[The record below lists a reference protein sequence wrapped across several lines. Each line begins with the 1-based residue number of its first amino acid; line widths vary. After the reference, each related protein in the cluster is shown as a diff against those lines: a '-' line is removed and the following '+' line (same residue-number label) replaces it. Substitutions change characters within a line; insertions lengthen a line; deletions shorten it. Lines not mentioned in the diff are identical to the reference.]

1 MLVAFGM
8 QSLIISNMRKTL
20 KIFAAALIGM
30 AAAAC
35 SSAEKMAEL
44 ADNVTV
50 KCDPAVLECV
60 AGNIDATVTVTYPE
74 KYFHPKAILEVTP
87 VLVYDGGEAKMT
99 PFMYQGEKV
108 KDNYKV
114 VAKAGGTVTE
124 KVHFDYVKGME
135 QSHLELRGIA
145 KYKNKAYKLPVKKVA
160 DGVNTTYMLVKAAGQ
175 VPFKADGYQAVLQQ
189 TAEGQILYNINSAD
203 VQSKQLKG
211 QSIKDFQSALE
222 EIKGNERK
230 TLVGTEVVAYASPDG
245 GEKLNNTL
253 SEKRSKSADKAW
265 DKVMKGKDVADPDV
279 KSIGQD
285 WEGFQELVQNSDIE
299 DKDLILRVLSMYSDP
314 AVRESEIKNM
324 SSVYTEL
331 KSGVLPELRRARFI
345 ANVEFK
351 NYTSDELM
359 ELVESNIDI
368 LDEPALLHAATL
380 TKDLDSKVKL
390 YNKAISKYDS
400 EKARFNLGVAYL
412 NANDV
417 KKAEKAFADVQKKD
431 ADLTNALGVIALR
444 KGDYETAAKNFKKA
458 GTDAAKANI
467 GVVDILT
474 GDYDKAV
481 EDLKDVKGC
490 CHNTVL
496 AYILTGQ
503 LDKASKAAHCKD
515 AKVDYLRAIIA
526 ARQGNFDQVKTNLDS
541 VAKKDKALAEKATR
555 DIEFAEYY
563 K

>member
-1 MLVAFGM
+1 M
-8 QSLIISNMRKTL
+8 QSLIISNMKKTL

-265 DKVMKGKDVADPDV
+265 DKVMKGKDVADPEV

-314 AVRESEIKNM
+314 SVRESEIKNM

-351 NYTSDELM
+351 NYTADELA

-368 LDEPALLHAATL
+368 LDEPALLHAAL
-380 TKDLDSKVKL
+380 NKSLDGKVKL
-390 YNKAISKYDS
+390 YNKAITKYDS
-400 EKARFNLGVAYL
+400 DKARFNLAVVYL
-412 NANDV
+412 NDGNV
-417 KKAEKAFADVQKKD
+417 KKAEKAFADVQTKD

-444 KGDYETAAKNFKKA
+444 KGDYQTAVKNFKKA
-458 GTDAAKANI
+458 GTDAAKANM

-481 EDLKDVKGC
+481 QDLKDVKGC

-496 AYILTGQ
+496 AYILTDQ
-503 LDKASKAAHCKD
+503 LDKAFKAAHCKD

-526 ARQGNFDQVKTNLDS
+526 ARQGNFDQVKTWLDS
-541 VAKKDKALAEKATR
+541 VAKKDRALAEQATK

>member
-1 MLVAFGM
+1 M
-8 QSLIISNMRKTL
+8 QSLIISNMKKTL

-30 AAAAC
+30 AAVAC

-44 ADNVTV
+44 ADNVVV

-60 AGNIDATVTVTYPE
+60 AGSIDATVTVTYPA

-124 KVHFDYVKGME
+124 KVHFDYVEGME
-135 QSHLELRGIA
+135 QAHLELRGIVKHKA
-145 KYKNKAYKLPVKKVA
+145 KSYKLPVKKVA
-160 DGVNTTYMLVKAAGQ
+160 DGVNTTYMLVKA
-175 VPFKADGYQAVLQQ
+175 DGYQAILQQ
-189 TAEGQILYNINSAD
+189 TAEGQILYRINSAD

-222 EIKGNERK
+222 EIKANERK

-265 DKVMKGKDVADPDV
+265 DKVMKGKDVADPEV

>member
-1 MLVAFGM
+1 
-8 QSLIISNMRKTL
+8 MRKTL

-30 AAAAC
+30 AAVAC

-189 TAEGQILYNINSAD
+189 TAEGQILYNINSAN

-265 DKVMKGKDVADPDV
+265 DKVMKGKDVADPEV

-314 AVRESEIKNM
+314 SVRESEIKNM

-351 NYTSDELM
+351 NYTADELA

-368 LDEPALLHAATL
+368 LDEPALLHAAL
-380 TKDLDSKVKL
+380 NKSLDGKVKL
-390 YNKAISKYDS
+390 YNKAITKYDS
-400 EKARFNLGVAYL
+400 DKARFNLAVAYL
-412 NANDV
+412 NDGNV
-417 KKAEKAFADVQKKD
+417 KKAEKAFADVQTKD

-444 KGDYETAAKNFKKA
+444 KGDYQTAVKNFKKA
-458 GTDAAKANI
+458 GTDAAKANM

-481 EDLKDVKGC
+481 QDLKDVKGC

-496 AYILTGQ
+496 AYILTDQ
-503 LDKASKAAHCKD
+503 LDKAFKAAHCKD

-526 ARQGNFDQVKTNLDS
+526 ARQGNFDQVKTWLDS
-541 VAKKDKALAEKATR
+541 VAKKDRALAEQATK

>member
-1 MLVAFGM
+1 
-8 QSLIISNMRKTL
+8 MRKTL

-30 AAAAC
+30 AAVAC

-145 KYKNKAYKLPVKKVA
+145 KYKKKAYKLPVKKVA

-189 TAEGQILYNINSAD
+189 TAEGQILYNINSAN

-265 DKVMKGKDVADPDV
+265 DKVMKGKDVADPEV

-314 AVRESEIKNM
+314 SVRESEIKNM

-351 NYTSDELM
+351 NYTADELA

-368 LDEPALLHAATL
+368 LDEPALLHAAAL
-380 TKDLDSKVKL
+380 NKSLDGKVKL
-390 YNKAISKYDS
+390 YNKAITKYDS
-400 EKARFNLGVAYL
+400 DKARFNLAVAYL
-412 NANDV
+412 NDGNV
-417 KKAEKAFADVQKKD
+417 KKAEKAFADVQTKD

-444 KGDYETAAKNFKKA
+444 KGDYQTAVKNFKKA
-458 GTDAAKANI
+458 GTDAAKANM

-481 EDLKDVKGC
+481 QDLKDVKGC

-496 AYILTGQ
+496 AYILTDQ
-503 LDKASKAAHCKD
+503 LDKAFKAAHCKD

-526 ARQGNFDQVKTNLDS
+526 ARP
-541 VAKKDKALAEKATR
+541 
-555 DIEFAEYY
+555 
-563 K
+563 

>member
-1 MLVAFGM
+1 
-8 QSLIISNMRKTL
+8 
-20 KIFAAALIGM
+20 
-30 AAAAC
+30 
-35 SSAEKMAEL
+35 MAEL
-44 ADNVTV
+44 ADNVVV

-60 AGNIDATVTVTYPE
+60 AGSIDATVTVTYPA

-124 KVHFDYVKGME
+124 KVHFDYVEGME
-135 QSHLELRGIA
+135 QAHLELRGIVKHKA
-145 KYKNKAYKLPVKKVA
+145 KSYKLPVKKVA

-175 VPFKADGYQAVLQQ
+175 VPLKADGYQAILQQ
-189 TAEGQILYNINSAD
+189 TAEGQILYRINSAD

-222 EIKGNERK
+222 EIKANERK

-245 GEKLNNTL
+245 GEKLNDKL
-253 SEKRSKSADKAW
+253 SERRSKSADKAW
-265 DKVMKGKDVADPDV
+265 NKVMKGKDVADPEV

>member
-1 MLVAFGM
+1 M
-8 QSLIISNMRKTL
+8 QSLIISNMKKTL

-30 AAAAC
+30 AAVAC

-44 ADNVTV
+44 ADNVVV

-60 AGNIDATVTVTYPE
+60 AGSIDATVTVTYPA

-124 KVHFDYVKGME
+124 KVHFDYVEGME
-135 QSHLELRGIA
+135 QAHLELRGIA
-145 KYKNKAYKLPVKKVA
+145 KYKAKSYKLPVRKVA

-175 VPFKADGYQAVLQQ
+175 VPYKADGYQAVLQQ
-189 TAEGQILYNINSAD
+189 TAD

-222 EIKGNERK
+222 EIKANERK

-265 DKVMKGKDVADPDV
+265 DKVMKGKDVADPEV

-351 NYTSDELM
+351 NYTSDELI
-359 ELVESNIDI
+359 ELIESNIDI

-390 YNKAISKYDS
+390 YDKAINKYDS

-541 VAKKDKALAEKATR
+541 VAKKDKALAEKATM

>member
-1 MLVAFGM
+1 
-8 QSLIISNMRKTL
+8 MRKQIKNL
-20 KIFAAALIGM
+20 AMAVVAIAAVGCA
-30 AAAAC
+30 
-35 SSAEKMAEL
+35 SPEKMAEM
-44 ADNVTV
+44 AESVTV
-50 KCDPAVLECV
+50 TCDPSPLEVV
-60 AGNIDATVTVTYPE
+60 AGKIDATVSVTYPAD
-74 KYFHPKAILEVTP
+74 YFHKKAILEVTP
-87 VLVYDGGEAKMT
+87 VIVFDGGEAKMT

-108 KDNYKV
+108 KDNYTV
-114 VAKAGGTVTE
+114 VSSDGQTVTE
-124 KVHFDYVKGME
+124 KVHFDYVEGME
-135 QSHLELRGIA
+135 ACHLELRGVV
-145 KYKNKAYKLPVKKVA
+145 KYKARTWDLPIKKVA
-160 DGVNTTYMLVKAAGQ
+160 DGANTTYMLVALGGKAGHVAY
-175 VPFKADGYQAVLQQ
+175 KADNYQEVIPQ
-189 TAEGQILYNINSAD
+189 TAEGQILYTINSAD
-203 VQSKQLKG
+203 VRRKELKSE
-211 QSIKDFQSALE
+211 SIKDFQAALD
-222 EIKGNERK
+222 EIKANERK
-230 TLVGTEVVAYASPDG
+230 TLKGTEVVAYASPDG
-245 GEKLNNTL
+245 GESLNAKL
-253 SEKRSKSADKAW
+253 SDKRSQSGAKAW
-265 DKVMKGKDVADPDV
+265 SKVIGGREVADPEV
-279 KSIGQD
+279 KSVGQD

-351 NYTSDELM
+351 NYTSDELI
-359 ELVESNIDI
+359 ELIESNIDI

-390 YNKAISKYDS
+390 YDKAINKYDS

-541 VAKKDKALAEKATR
+541 VAKKDKALAEKATM

>member
-1 MLVAFGM
+1 M
-8 QSLIISNMRKTL
+8 QSLIINNMKKTL
-20 KIFAAALIGM
+20 NFFAAAIIGM
-30 AAAAC
+30 AAVAC

-44 ADNVTV
+44 ADNVIV

-60 AGNIDATVTVTYPE
+60 AGNIDATVTVTYPA

-124 KVHFDYVKGME
+124 KVHFDYIEGME
-135 QSHLELRGIA
+135 QAHLELRGIVKHKA
-145 KYKNKAYKLPVKKVA
+145 KSYKLPVKKVA
-160 DGVNTTYMLVKAAGQ
+160 DGV
-175 VPFKADGYQAVLQQ
+175 QAILQQ
-189 TAEGQILYNINSAD
+189 TAEGQILYRINSAD

-222 EIKGNERK
+222 EIKANERK

-245 GEKLNNTL
+245 GEKLNDKL
-253 SEKRSKSADKAW
+253 SERRSKSADKAW
-265 DKVMKGKDVADPDV
+265 NKVMKGKDVADPEV

-324 SSVYTEL
+324 SSIYTEL
-331 KSGVLPELRRARFI
+331 KSDVLPELRRARFI

-351 NYTSDELM
+351 NYTAEELM
-359 ELVESNIDI
+359 DMVESNSDI

-380 TKDLDSKVKL
+380 TKDLNSQVKL
-390 YNKAISKYDS
+390 YNKAITKYDS
-400 EKARFNLGVAYL
+400 DKARFNLAATYL
-412 NANDV
+412 NAGDV
-417 KKAEKAFADVQKKD
+417 KNAEKTFATVLTKD
-431 ADLTNALGVIALR
+431 ADLTNALGVVALR
-444 KGDYETAAKNFKKA
+444 KGDYSTAAKNFKKA
-458 GTDAAKANI
+458 GTNAAKANL

-474 GDYDKAV
+474 GDYEKAV
-481 EDLKDVKGC
+481 QDLQDVKGC

-496 AYILTGQ
+496 AYILTNQ

-515 AKVDYLRAIIA
+515 AKVDYLRAVIA
-526 ARQGNFDQVKTNLDS
+526 ARQGNFDQVKTWLDS
-541 VAKKDKALAEKATR
+541 VAKKDKALAERATK

>member
-1 MLVAFGM
+1 M
-8 QSLIISNMRKTL
+8 QSLIISNMKKTL

-30 AAAAC
+30 AAVAC

-44 ADNVTV
+44 ADNVVV

-60 AGNIDATVTVTYPE
+60 AGSIDATVTVTYPA

-124 KVHFDYVKGME
+124 KVHFDYVEGME
-135 QSHLELRGIA
+135 QAHLELRGIA
-145 KYKNKAYKLPVKKVA
+145 KYKAKSYKLPVRKVA
-160 DGVNTTYMLVKAAGQ
+160 DGVKTTYMLVKAAGQ
-175 VPFKADGYQAVLQQ
+175 VPYKADGYQAVLQQ

-222 EIKGNERK
+222 EIKANERK

-265 DKVMKGKDVADPDV
+265 DKVMKGKDVADPEV

-359 ELVESNIDI
+359 ELIESNIDI

-390 YNKAISKYDS
+390 YDKAINKYDS

-541 VAKKDKALAEKATR
+541 VAKKDKALAEKATM

>member
-1 MLVAFGM
+1 M
-8 QSLIISNMRKTL
+8 QSLIISNMKKTL

-30 AAAAC
+30 AAVAC

-44 ADNVTV
+44 ADNVVV

-60 AGNIDATVTVTYPE
+60 AGSIDATVTVTYPA

-124 KVHFDYVKGME
+124 KVHFDYVEGME
-135 QSHLELRGIA
+135 QAHLELRGIA
-145 KYKNKAYKLPVKKVA
+145 KYKAKSYKLPVRKVA

-175 VPFKADGYQAVLQQ
+175 VPYKADGYQAVLQQ

-211 QSIKDFQSALE
+211 QSITDFQSALE
-222 EIKGNERK
+222 EIKANERK

-265 DKVMKGKDVADPDV
+265 DKVMKGKDVADPEV

-324 SSVYTEL
+324 SSIYTEL
-331 KSGVLPELRRARFI
+331 KSDVLPELRRARFI

-351 NYTSDELM
+351 NYTAEELM
-359 ELVESNIDI
+359 DMVESNSDI

-390 YNKAISKYDS
+390 YDKAINKYDS

-541 VAKKDKALAEKATR
+541 VAKKDKALAEKATM

>member
-1 MLVAFGM
+1 M
-8 QSLIISNMRKTL
+8 QSLIISNMKKTL

-30 AAAAC
+30 AAVAC

-44 ADNVTV
+44 ADNVVV

-60 AGNIDATVTVTYPE
+60 AGSIDATVTVTYPA

-124 KVHFDYVKGME
+124 KVHFDYVEGME
-135 QSHLELRGIA
+135 QAHLELRGIVKHKA
-145 KYKNKAYKLPVKKVA
+145 KSYKLPVKKVA

-175 VPFKADGYQAVLQQ
+175 VPLKADGYQAILQQ
-189 TAEGQILYNINSAD
+189 TAEGQILYRINSAD

-222 EIKGNERK
+222 EIKANERK

-265 DKVMKGKDVADPDV
+265 DKVMKGKDVADPEV

-331 KSGVLPELRRARFI
+331 KSGILPELRRARFI

-351 NYTSDELM
+351 NYTAEELA
-359 ELVESNIDI
+359 ELVDNNIDI
-368 LDEPALLHAATL
+368 LDEPALLHAAAL
-380 TKDLDSKVKL
+380 NKNLDGKVKL
-390 YNKAISKYDS
+390 YNKAINKYDS
-400 EKARFNLGVAYL
+400 DKARFNLAVAYL
-412 NANDV
+412 NAGDV
-417 KKAEKAFADVQKKD
+417 KKAEKAFASVQTKD

-444 KGDYETAAKNFKKA
+444 KGDYQTAAKNFKKA
-458 GTDAAKANI
+458 GTDAAKANL

-481 EDLKDVKGC
+481 QDLKDVKGC

-496 AYILTGQ
+496 AYILTDQ

>member
-1 MLVAFGM
+1 M
-8 QSLIISNMRKTL
+8 QSLIIMYMKKTL
-20 KIFAAALIGM
+20 KVFAAAVIGM
-30 AAAAC
+30 AAVAC

-44 ADNVTV
+44 ADNVIV

-60 AGNIDATVTVTYPE
+60 AGNIDATVTVTYPD

-124 KVHFDYVKGME
+124 KVHFNYVEGME
-135 QSHLELRGIA
+135 QSHLELRGIV
-145 KYKNKAYKLPVKKVA
+145 KYKAKSYKLPVKKVA
-160 DGVNTTYMLVKAAGQ
+160 DGVNTTYLLVKAAGQ
-175 VPFKADGYQAVLQQ
+175 VPLKADGYQAVIQQ

-222 EIKGNERK
+222 EIKANERK

-245 GEKLNNTL
+245 GAKLNDKL
-253 SEKRSKSADKAW
+253 SERRSKSADKAW
-265 DKVMKGKDVADPDV
+265 DKVMKGKDVADPEV

-351 NYTSDELM
+351 NYTADELA
-359 ELVESNIDI
+359 ELVENNIDV
-368 LDEPALLHAATL
+368 LDESALLHAAVL
-380 TKDLDSKVKL
+380 AKDLDSKVKL
-390 YNKAISKYDS
+390 YNKAITKYNSDA
-400 EKARFNLGVAYL
+400 ARFNLAASYL
-412 NANDV
+412 NAGDV
-417 KKAEKAFADVQKKD
+417 KKAEKAFAEVQTKD
-431 ADLTNALGVIALR
+431 SDLTNALGVIALR
-444 KGDYETAAKNFKKA
+444 NGDYSTAAKNFKKA
-458 GTDAAKANI
+458 GTNAAKANL

-474 GDYDKAV
+474 GDYEKAV
-481 EDLKDVKGC
+481 QDLKDVKGC

-496 AYILTGQ
+496 AYILTDQ

-515 AKVDYLRAIIA
+515 AKVDYLRAVIA
-526 ARQGNFDQVKTNLDS
+526 ARQGNFDQVKTWLDS
-541 VAKKDKALAEKATR
+541 VAKKDKALAEKATK